1 VFAGNGYDLP
11 VPSWSFL
18 TTHARAL
25 LYIAAHPDA
34 RLRDL
39 ATAIDVTERTAF
51 AIVADLAAEGYVMKE
66 RDGRRNR
73 YQIQE
78 QAPLGDPITRYRT
91 IGELLDVLIDTAAH
105 TDP

>member
-1 VFAGNGYDLP
+1 MPA
-11 VPSWSFL
+11 WSFL

-25 LYIAAHPDA
+25 LYIAGHPDT

-51 AIVADLAAEGYVMKE
+51 AIVADLAAEGYVTKE

-73 YQIQE
+73 YQIQSD
-78 QAPLGDPITRYRT
+78 APLRDPITRYRT
-91 IGELLDVLIDTAAH
+91 IGEMLDVLMDSTGGSNPGL
-105 TDP
+105 TLRE